1 TEEYLS
7 DLGVSSESVLNELNS
22 GRLTGFTTGEYGG
35 LYKFKLT
42 DLDGIVPFDDG
53 GYDIYLKTSDDEST
67 IKISYPPSEAG
78 EWNAFS
84 IYSGIERRSIHGLH
98 FIHKNWIATKRSCVF
113 NDVVSDKMYKLY
125 DVGNEIVCIYY
136 SKQNYSG
143 FVLYDL
149 SSAETLYVYD
159 NEVTEL
165 LKSHGIDLDDYAGS
179 RYLDINVESVTSYMV
194 VCSYDFGI
202 IFDNGDLR
210 NDVSLKGRFAASVY
224 TGETVFYPGSEA
236 VKLSEVNFLASGLD
250 RAEGVEGLERLAE
263 ETAQSL
269 SLGEITYNSYTD
281 ENGGIH
287 EYVAGGVTFAY
298 EEVKLSADK
307 RETALSLTVAENI
320 EQLLPHGIKLGD
332 NPDDVLSAYGYD
344 VKASDVSSLTYI
356 DGTVLDE
363 TRAYISF
370 DEGGYYLVWE
380 KVTETECRRI
390 MLGFNETDKEEEY
403 PLSYVQYLLIRF

>member
-1 TEEYLS
+1 ML
-7 DLGVSSESVLNELNS
+7 
-22 GRLTGFTTGEYGG
+22 
-35 LYKFKLT
+35 
-42 DLDGIVPFDDG
+42 
-53 GYDIYLKTSDDEST
+53 
-67 IKISYPPSEAG
+67 
-78 EWNAFS
+78 
-84 IYSGIERRSIHGLH
+84 
-98 FIHKNWIATKRSCVF
+98 
-113 NDVVSDKMYKLY
+113 
-125 DVGNEIVCIYY
+125 
-136 SKQNYSG
+136 NYSG
-143 FVLYDL
+143 CVLYVL

-202 IFDNGDLR
+202 IFDNGELR

-236 VKLSEVNFLASGLD
+236 VKLSNVNFLASGLD
-250 RAEGVEGLERLAE
+250 RAEGEEGLERLAE

-370 DEGGYYLVWE
+370 DEGGYYIVWE